1 MSTERMCTMFHNS
14 EVWMMRKTCAQTGI
28 MLLISLFLSSH
39 LPGQEMVTVPAGT
52 RLVVFPTS
60 TLNSGKNKSGDRF
73 SVILAADLAADGVLV
88 ARRGDK
94 IFGTIVESKKAGRV
108 VRKAGMILE
117 LNDIVI
123 NDQMHPIVCH
133 PLDLTGEKTGELK
146 KVAVKGAI
154 GNVIGGAAQ
163 AKRMAGMG
171 MAVAIITPGKQIEI
185 LEQALIEFYLSAPV
199 TLPALDEPFVV
210 DAAQVAA
217 DYLRSV
223 GQNMKAL
230 SSYSWTSQLDIKK
243 DGELKSSKRMLVHF
257 DDKGKPDREPIGV
270 QQEKKKKRG
279 IRGAIQKK
287 KKGEIQKLAEQIGN
301 AIQSYAFMKQDM
313 TQFLFQRGE
322 LCYSDKQTIQ
332 VQGIDILQP
341 GDWIA
346 IWLDIATQH
355 PVRLTFKTILE
366 DGEGLQAEIEYGKMQ
381 DGPFYPASAELFLPG
396 KKITASLVNSGF
408 SGSSR

>member
-1 MSTERMCTMFHNS
+1 MFHNS
-14 EVWMMRKTCAQTGI
+14 EVWMMRKTCVQTGI
-28 MLLISLFLSSH
+28 MLLLGLFLSSH

-52 RLVVFPTS
+52 RLVVYPNS

-94 IFGTIVESKKAGRV
+94 IFGTVVESKKAGRV

-133 PLDLTGEKTGELK
+133 PLDLTGEKTGDLK

-154 GNVIGGAAQ
+154 GSVIGGAAQ

-257 DDKGKPDREPIGV
+257 DDQGKPVREPIGV
-270 QQEKKKKRG
+270 QKEKKKKRG

-287 KKGEIQKLAEQIGN
+287 KMGEIQKLAEQIGN

-322 LCYSDKQTIQ
+322 LCYSDEQTIQ

-381 DGPFYPASAELFLPG
+381 DGPFYPARAELFLPG
-396 KKITASLVNSGF
+396 KKITASLVNSDF
-408 SGSSR
+408 SGGSR